1 MSLLVENPLLLPS
14 LNTPPENIRKPN
26 MDTQNDGA
34 LEKVYLYPL
43 LLVIF
48 RYLYK
53 FYQGV
58 EFNKYKVPFI
68 NNKYKSSLQ
77 SITLFS

>member
-1 MSLLVENPLLLPS
+1 
-14 LNTPPENIRKPN
+14 